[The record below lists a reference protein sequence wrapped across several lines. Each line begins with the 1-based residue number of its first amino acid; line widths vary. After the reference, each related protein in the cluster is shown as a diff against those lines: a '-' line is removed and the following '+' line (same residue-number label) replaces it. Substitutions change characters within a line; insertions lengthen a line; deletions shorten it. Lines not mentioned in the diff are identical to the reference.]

1 MTSGSSL
8 SSTNLPPTGIFPSR
22 VNQLS
27 TARIAYKT
35 SATPYFF
42 SNGLPGSA
50 ILKTRQGNQV
60 CSSLLPVPYS
70 LLLWCTGED
79 SNLRNSNEWQIYS
92 LLPLTARPPVPKRP
106 KNDRPVFRGPA
117 FHPGFRVPQSK
128 LSLVETISPVEQ
140 LHFHSPPNPLP
151 RIPALPENLRL
162 VGACTSVGSP
172 QRTEPAK
179 NFISPDLQT
188 CCRPS
193 FRIVSKWSWRR
204 DLNPR
209 PSDYKSDA
217 LPAELRQPDHPQDFA
232 GNTGNP
238 RTHSRSAHNTAQNE
252 RLAHRK
258 RRSKP
263 PTARKNYR
271 FPLSLEH
278 DAPFALL
285 PFQTLSRSLISPPG
299 HRRQTRSR
307 HSSAA
312 SGKGSSHRVSR
323 PSSRGSQLTTP
334 ASDLR
339 QDALKPQTNES
350 ETPKRLTTLSGWGT
364 LLAGSNQSKEVL

>member
-1 MTSGSSL
+1 
-8 SSTNLPPTGIFPSR
+8 
-22 VNQLS
+22 
-27 TARIAYKT
+27 
-35 SATPYFF
+35 
-42 SNGLPGSA
+42 
-50 ILKTRQGNQV
+50 
-60 CSSLLPVPYS
+60 
-70 LLLWCTGED
+70 
-79 SNLRNSNEWQIYS
+79 
-92 LLPLTARPPVPKRP
+92 
-106 KNDRPVFRGPA
+106 
-117 FHPGFRVPQSK
+117 
-128 LSLVETISPVEQ
+128 
-140 LHFHSPPNPLP
+140 
-151 RIPALPENLRL
+151 
-162 VGACTSVGSP
+162 VGSP

-285 PFQTLSRSLISPPG
+285 PFQTLSRSLISPPDIVARLDPG
-299 HRRQTRSR
+299 TALPHQEKAHRIESRAHLHADRSL
-307 HSSAA
+307 
-312 SGKGSSHRVSR
+312 
-323 PSSRGSQLTTP
+323 PL
-334 ASDLR
+334 LR
-339 QDALKPQTNES
+339 RTCVKMRLS
-350 ETPKRLTTLSGWGT
+350 PKRMK
-364 LLAGSNQSKEVL
+364 AKRQSA